1 MELEVDVSGEDLLSK
16 DYTVCIASKDEIIRG
31 FKFNEELINILSSR
45 YGQGFYKYPK
55 SKNGKALF
63 KVRVYSVV
71 IYYLVKSLKISG
83 DISLNLCRDF
93 YGREEE
99 IKKNLL
105 FFIEKILGLSIRDK
119 IYFRKLEKDSN
130 AHKYAYLMRHD
141 NKNKLDTYI
150 TISLEEIEKWIKK

>member
-1 MELEVDVSGEDLLSK
+1 MCSSDL
-16 DYTVCIASKDEIIRG
+16 
-31 FKFNEELINILSSR
+31 
-45 YGQGFYKYPK
+45 
-55 SKNGKALF
+55 KALF

-71 IYYLVKSLKISG
+71 IYYLLKSLKISG

-93 YGREEE
+93 DGREEE